1 MTLNSIKRK
10 LQEDITPFDV
20 VAGVIYFLG
29 KDEPFPTNYEK
40 LHSAFYAE
48 RNNPFLKEFK
58 FREGGPYP
66 YSELLE
72 SVFSRLAIS
81 GLLGCENPDYRQF
94 VTNEHQLKEIKLSS
108 LRKFSK
114 KQQEELRTL
123 SLRIQEKLN

>member
-1 MTLNSIKRK
+1 MKPIERK

-20 VAGVIYFLG
+20 VAGVIYFFG
-29 KDEPFPTNYEK
+29 EDKPFPTNYEK
-40 LHSAFYAE
+40 LHRTFYAE
-48 RNNPFLKEFK
+48 KNNPFLKEFR

-81 GLLGCENPDYRQF
+81 GLLGCQNPDYRQF
-94 VTNEHQLKEIKLSS
+94 ITNKRQLNEIRRSS

-114 KQQEELRTL
+114 EGQQELKFL
-123 SLRIQEKLN
+123 SLQIQRKLK